1 MAQPHII
8 TLSRGGTSLVLDVTP
23 VHTATPIYWG
33 KQLPVASDSTPLAAK
48 FFTPGLAPSATDL
61 PATLNLIPQQSNGW
75 LGTLGLIGSRQG
87 KDFAPQFS
95 LTATKVEDASAELSY
110 EAADAGLELRLHL
123 QVTPSGL
130 VQANAT
136 LTNTGQD
143 PYELTRLALALPT
156 PARESRV
163 LDLASRHLRERNLQ
177 THEFTIGTHT
187 RQNMVSRDFAGSTL
201 HGTCTPGPTWTD
213 GSAHLLHVAYSG
225 STQTWAEKTNSGIT
239 YLAGGEYLYP
249 GEVVLQSGESYT
261 SPTMLASWGAGLND
275 AAARY
280 HGYVRA
286 LPAHPD
292 TPRPVTLNA
301 WEAVYFDHTLQPL
314 LDLVDEAAAIGVERF
329 VLDDGWFGS
338 RRDDTKGL
346 GDWHVS
352 DEAWPQG
359 LSPIVDAVTSKG
371 MQFGLWF
378 EPEMVNPD
386 SDLARAH
393 PEWILAPTRE
403 RSPMEGRHQQVLN
416 LGIKEC
422 FDYLYNAIAS
432 LLSEYQISYIK
443 WDYNRDILEGGS
455 RLTGRPAYRDHA
467 LALYALLDKLRAQF
481 PHLEIESCSS
491 GGGRIDLGI
500 MAHCQRVWGSD
511 CIDPLERQGIRGGEL
526 LLLPPEV
533 IGSHVA
539 STTSHTTGRAHSIDY
554 RAITA
559 LFQHMGIEWDLR
571 KATPEEKERLAAWI
585 KVYKEHREL
594 LHSGKTV
601 RADYPDA
608 ALSCRGVVKDGQ
620 GIFELSCTSTSA
632 SAPFAPLTLPGLA
645 PEGEYEVR
653 LLGPTQT
660 VFDLRSAPAWWPSEG
675 EAVTIPG
682 AVLCQVGL
690 PIPTL
695 IPESALLLQVSKKN

>member
-1 MAQPHII
+1 
-8 TLSRGGTSLVLDVTP
+8 
-23 VHTATPIYWG
+23 
-33 KQLPVASDSTPLAAK
+33 
-48 FFTPGLAPSATDL
+48 
-61 PATLNLIPQQSNGW
+61 
-75 LGTLGLIGSRQG
+75 
-87 KDFAPQFS
+87 
-95 LTATKVEDASAELSY
+95 
-110 EAADAGLELRLHL
+110 
-123 QVTPSGL
+123 
-130 VQANAT
+130 
-136 LTNTGQD
+136 
-143 PYELTRLALALPT
+143 
-156 PARESRV
+156 
-163 LDLASRHLRERNLQ
+163 
-177 THEFTIGTHT
+177 
-187 RQNMVSRDFAGSTL
+187 
-201 HGTCTPGPTWTD
+201 
-213 GSAHLLHVAYSG
+213 
-225 STQTWAEKTNSGIT
+225 
-239 YLAGGEYLYP
+239 
-249 GEVVLQSGESYT
+249 
-261 SPTMLASWGAGLND
+261 MLASWGAGLND

-511 CIDPLERQGIRGGEL
+511 CIDPLERQGIHRGEL

-571 KATPEEKERLAAWI
+571 KATPTEKERLAAWI
-585 KVYKEHREL
+585 KVYKEHRGL
-594 LHSGKTV
+594 LHSGKTCLL
-601 RADYPDA
+601 Y
-608 ALSCRGVVKDGQ
+608 
-620 GIFELSCTSTSA
+620 TS
-632 SAPFAPLTLPGLA
+632 
-645 PEGEYEVR
+645 
-653 LLGPTQT
+653 
-660 VFDLRSAPAWWPSEG
+660 PS
-675 EAVTIPG
+675 PRD
-682 AVLCQVGL
+682 
-690 PIPTL
+690 
-695 IPESALLLQVSKKN
+695 S